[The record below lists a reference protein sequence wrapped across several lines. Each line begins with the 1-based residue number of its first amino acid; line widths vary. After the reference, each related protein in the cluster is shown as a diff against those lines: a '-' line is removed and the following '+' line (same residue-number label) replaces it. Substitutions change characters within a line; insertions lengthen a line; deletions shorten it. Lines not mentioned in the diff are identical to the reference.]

1 MKQIYLQTTIN
12 YMFQVDP
19 IGSQQLFESMTAE
32 PERKEMIGSNDVPI
46 IYYVYNLKE

>member
-12 YMFQVDP
+12 YMFQTDP
-19 IGSQQLFESMTAE
+19 EGTQQMFESMPVE